1 MLDSNK
7 ENNLENKNPI
17 KDNNINS
24 NLNEK
29 LLNNKREEENIL
41 KIIPKNKEKR
51 APENMEE
58 ESDIQAQNI
67 GNPLIFKN
75 KNKKRNKTKN
85 NRNRH
90 KEINKNQNNKKPTT
104 IPLEDIQ
111 NDITNITIPSFRN
124 SDINRESFRDI
135 VEQKDKKND
144 KKIENNNSI
153 LKIIL
158 LIIEIFL
165 GILICISSILV
176 LLILFKDNIKDKKQ
190 IGFIVEPIIFFI
202 TVIGIIPYKGKN
214 YQKIVVSLYL
224 WEGLFLFPFSFYSNS
239 GIKDEF
245 LNDIC
250 NKILIARIFLLLFQ
264 LFNFILSLILKINI

>member
-176 LLILFKDNIKDKKQ
+176 LLILFKDNIEDKKQ

>member
-7 ENNLENKNPI
+7 ENNLENKNHE
-17 KDNNINS
+17 KDNNIKS

-29 LLNNKREEENIL
+29 LLKEENHINNKREEENIL
-41 KIIPKNKEKR
+41 KILPKNKEKR
-51 APENMEE
+51 ATENMGE

-67 GNPLIFKN
+67 GNPLIIKN

-85 NRNRH
+85 NRNKH
-90 KEINKNQNNKKPTT
+90 KEINKNQNNKKPTS

-176 LLILFKDNIKDKKQ
+176 LLILFKDNIEDKKQ

-239 GIKDEF
+239 GIKGYSYE
-245 LNDIC
+245 IC
-250 NKILIARIFLLLFQ
+250 SGFCF
-264 LFNFILSLILKINI
+264 S

>member
-7 ENNLENKNPI
+7 ENNLENKNPKKI
-17 KDNNINS
+17 INTNS
-24 NLNEK
+24 KLKEK
-29 LLNNKREEENIL
+29 LLTENKKEEENFLKILPKTEETGATENTEEENI
-41 KIIPKNKEKR
+41 
-51 APENMEE
+51 
-58 ESDIQAQNI
+58 D
-67 GNPLIFKN
+67 NPLTIKN

-85 NRNRH
+85 NRNKH
-90 KEINKNQNNKKPTT
+90 KEINKNQNNKKPTS
-104 IPLEDIQ
+104 IPLEDIH
-111 NDITNITIPSFRN
+111 NDSSNITIPSFRN
-124 SDINRESFRDI
+124 SNINRESFGDKL
-135 VEQKDKKND
+135 EQKDKKND

-176 LLILFKDNIKDKKQ
+176 LLILFKDYIEDKKK

-250 NKILIARIFLLLFQ
+250 YKILIARIFLLLFQ

>member
-176 LLILFKDNIKDKKQ
+176 LLILFKDNIEDKKQ

-250 NKILIARIFLLLFQ
+250 YKIIIARIFLLLFQ